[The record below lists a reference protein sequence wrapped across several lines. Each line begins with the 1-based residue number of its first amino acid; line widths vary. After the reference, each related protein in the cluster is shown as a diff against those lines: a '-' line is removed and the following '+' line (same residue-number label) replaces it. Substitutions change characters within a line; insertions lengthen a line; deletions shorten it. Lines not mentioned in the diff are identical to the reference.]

1 MTTKVPSQPA
11 IARLHQYL
19 VRRTWIECAAVDAG
33 LELKEFEVDLLLEL
47 AGPPLLPSQSFEAA
61 PPWPAAGM
69 SWSTARD
76 QIHNLADWAS
86 RSYHQMGS
94 EPPGLRQDVQHVWPR
109 RALWAWEH
117 LARNQ
122 TWADI
127 AERQAKRHPDDADR
141 WRYVKRE
148 AERAVSAG
156 CGDVDP
162 PMLMNGIRKMMAA
175 YASITAQAD
184 GPVVH

>member
-1 MTTKVPSQPA
+1 MTTTLPSQPA
-11 IARLHQYL
+11 IARLHQYV
-19 VRRTWIECAAVDAG
+19 VRRTWVDCAAADAG
-33 LELKEFEVDLLLEL
+33 LAVEEFEADLLLDM
-47 AGPPLLPSQSFEAA
+47 AGPPMLPSQSFPAP

-76 QIHNLADWAS
+76 HIHSLADWAS
-86 RSYHQMGS
+86 RTYHQMGG
-94 EPPGLRQDVQHVWPR
+94 EPRGLRRDVEPVWTR

-117 LARNQ
+117 FVRQQ

-127 AERQAKRHPDDADR
+127 AARQATRYPGDADR

-148 AERAVSAG
+148 AARAVSAG

-162 PMLMNGIRKMMAA
+162 PKLMDGICKMMAA
-175 YASITAQAD
+175 YAGITAPAD
-184 GPVVH
+184 EPVAQ

>member
-33 LELKEFEVDLLLEL
+33 LELEEFEADLLLEL
-47 AGPPLLPSQSFEAA
+47 AGPPLLPSQSFEAP

-76 QIHNLADWAS
+76 HIHNLADWAS
-86 RSYHQMGS
+86 RTDRQMGGQPPRLRRDV
-94 EPPGLRQDVQHVWPR
+94 EPVWAR

-117 LARNQ
+117 FVRHQ
-122 TWADI
+122 TWVGI
-127 AERQAKRHPDDADR
+127 AERQATRYPGDADR

-148 AERAVSAG
+148 AERAVSTG

-162 PMLMNGIRKMMAA
+162 PKLMEGIGKMMAA
-175 YASITAQAD
+175 YASRTATAE
-184 GPVVH
+184 GPVAQ